1 MPLQTLHID
10 ISRMRKCGSVN
21 SIYIFA
27 KPCRTVS
34 SSLAGLRSLYIAVD
48 DMDTAELPRWFFAT
62 GDEPVGLRVTPYH
75 KPGGLSHILD
85 TLEEDEIEVIRR
97 SSFGKF
103 LELVSLACLT
113 AQLQEIIYSS

>member
-1 MPLQTLHID
+1 
-10 ISRMRKCGSVN
+10 
-21 SIYIFA
+21 
-27 KPCRTVS
+27 
-34 SSLAGLRSLYIAVD
+34 
-48 DMDTAELPRWFFAT
+48 MDTAELPRWFFAT

-113 AQLQEIIYSS
+113 AQLQEIIYSVCKSQLSWLCVMRCYDLCNYQVYYNLCNICYLLCCEVINKLHTFVIIG